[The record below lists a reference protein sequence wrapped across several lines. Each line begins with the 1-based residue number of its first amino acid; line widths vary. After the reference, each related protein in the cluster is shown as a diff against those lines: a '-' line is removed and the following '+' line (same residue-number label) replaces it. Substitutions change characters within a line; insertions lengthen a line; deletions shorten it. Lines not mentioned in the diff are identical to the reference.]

1 MLDIDW
7 DGDSYRSAPQLS
19 LLPDS
24 LQTLFEINGG
34 DAGCV
39 FMTSAAV
46 ASSLYLVIR
55 KRRKKNTLDSN
66 KIKTDSVETS

>member
-7 DGDSYRSAPQLS
+7 DSDSYRSAPQLS

-34 DAGCV
+34 DAGHV

-46 ASSLYLVIR
+46 ASSIYLVR
-55 KRRKKNTLDSN
+55 EEKNKTL
-66 KIKTDSVETS
+66 

>member
-34 DAGCV
+34 DAGHV

-46 ASSLYLVIR
+46 TEE
-55 KRRKKNTLDSN
+55 KKKNTL
-66 KIKTDSVETS
+66 